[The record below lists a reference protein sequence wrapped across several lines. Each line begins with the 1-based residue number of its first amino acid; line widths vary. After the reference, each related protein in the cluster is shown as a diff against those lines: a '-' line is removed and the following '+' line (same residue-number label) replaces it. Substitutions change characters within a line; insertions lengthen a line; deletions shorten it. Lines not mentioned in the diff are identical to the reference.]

1 MIRKFF
7 GIALLSLLITSC
19 GTGGNSAKD
28 KSTDVAETL
37 SVIEFAQLTADPAQ
51 YNGKEITVSGK
62 VIHVCSHSGKKM
74 FIVGDDPDIRL
85 FVTIGDE
92 LPKVPMELLGSDVIV
107 TGLLS
112 IAEKGEMG
120 GPGEEAED
128 EACETEV
135 ALAAQPVLAEYV
147 LRYNSHKVK

>member
-7 GIALLSLLITSC
+7 GIALLSLLIVSC
-19 GTGGNSAKD
+19 GTGDGSKKD
-28 KSTDVAETL
+28 KSTASGDAVVA
-37 SVIEFAQLTADPAQ
+37 IEFAQLMADPAQ
-51 YNGKEITVSGK
+51 YSGKEIAVSGK
-62 VIHVCSHSGKKM
+62 VIHVCAHSGKKM

-85 FVTIGDE
+85 FVTIGEE
-92 LPKVPMELLGSDVIV
+92 LPKVPMELLGSDVVV
-107 TGLLS
+107 TGKLS

-147 LRYNSHKVK
+147 LRYSSHKVK

>member
-1 MIRKFF
+1 MIRRLF
-7 GIALLSLLITSC
+7 GIALLALLITSC

-28 KSTDVAETL
+28 KSAAVAETE
-37 SVIEFAQLTADPAQ
+37 SAIEFAQLTADPAQ

-62 VIHVCSHSGKKM
+62 VIHVCAHSGKKM

-92 LPKVPMELLGSDVIV
+92 MPKVPMELLGSDIV
-107 TGLLS
+107 VSGVLN

-120 GPGEEAED
+120 GPGEETEE

-147 LRYNSHKVK
+147 LRYNNHKVK